1 MRFGIYANLRKVEL
15 HSTLEHLL
23 HLLSPEPCATISSL
37 REYVGNRQVTFYDS
51 ANELAANSDIIVSL
65 GGDGTMLTAA
75 RAIMRENPAA
85 KLVGV
90 NLGHLGFISEH
101 SPNALEELIV
111 AVKQGTMTEE
121 NRLVLEGLLTSES
134 NEKTGVLIRR
144 DDLTPTREGERG
156 DSARAYALNEI
167 VIDNFGSTRMLT
179 FEIRV
184 QGSLLGTLRAD
195 GILVSTP
202 TGSTGY
208 SVSAGGPIVEPTS
221 PVLIISPIA
230 AHSLTVRP
238 VVVPEWYEIDLRI
251 YNDASSSVLAVADG
265 QEEVV
270 IETPAIVRLSGH
282 QNRLK
287 LLRHPSQSYF
297 DLLRNKLL
305 WSADIRGLRA

>member
-1 MRFGIYANLRKVEL
+1 MRFGIFANTSKVDVL
-15 HSTLEHLL
+15 PTMEHLL
-23 HLLSPEPCATISSL
+23 HLLSPEPCATLSSL
-37 REYVGNRQVTFYDS
+37 SGFVGERKVTFYDTT
-51 ANELAANSDIIVSL
+51 NELAANCDIIFSL

-75 RAIMRENPAA
+75 RAIMRQNLSA
-85 KLVGV
+85 KLVGI
-90 NLGHLGFISEH
+90 NLGRLGFISEH
-101 SPNALEELIV
+101 SPDKLDEIV
-111 AVKQGTMTEE
+111 AAVKAGTMTEE
-121 NRLVLEGLLTSES
+121 NRLLLEGLLTSES

-144 DDLTPTREGERG
+144 DILNPDREGERG
-156 DSARAYALNEI
+156 DSARISALNEI

-195 GILVSTP
+195 GLLVSTP

-208 SVSAGGPIVEPTS
+208 AISAGGSIVEPTS

-238 VVVPEWYEIDLRI
+238 VIVPEWYEVDLRI
-251 YNDASSSVLAVADG
+251 FNDAGSSVLAVADG

-270 IETPAIVRLSGH
+270 IETPAMVRLSGH

-287 LLRHPSQSYF
+287 LLRHPSQTYF
-297 DLLRNKLL
+297 DLLRTKLL
-305 WSADIRGLRA
+305 WSADTRGFRS